1 PRPQPH
7 TLRAAG
13 LQFADGVFRHVY
25 TNIVDHLTDVRA
37 FAAEAHRVLGDGGRL
52 WVDLGVPPA
61 GAGVGTFEVRNLRD
75 EVIDFEQNVSTHF
88 DIIDS
93 RTGEG
98 NPFYEREIFYTFRRR
113 AKVSDVLEA

>member
-61 GAGVGTFEVRNLRD
+61 GAGVGTFEV
-75 EVIDFEQNVSTHF
+75 IDFEQNVSTHF